1 MLLPLVSTPDSP
13 RRPQPSAPCRGR
25 ATGAER
31 CPGRPFS
38 LRLTRSRAFALHS
51 AGEALVTGPRCS
63 GRVSGPAPLGSDVTG
78 RRSLLELPL
87 PGSLAAALHFPSS
100 VSVSPLNGERPRTR
114 RSSVLLC
121 PQTYNSSPDL
131 PLTFRPLCLLG
142 GRRGVSHRTGLKR
155 LDLSRAKTLTPR
167 ASPSQGVAGPTCP
180 KAFAPSLPPFSVSPL
195 V

>member
-1 MLLPLVSTPDSP
+1 MPWASFLAPAHA
-13 RRPQPSAPCRGR
+13 QPGL
-25 ATGAER
+25 
-31 CPGRPFS
+31 CPS
-38 LRLTRSRAFALHS
+38 LRRGSPGHGPQVQRPRLRPRA
-51 AGEALVTGPRCS
+51 AGVRCDRPPLPPGAAPPWLAGRCS
-63 GRVSGPAPLGSDVTG
+63 Y
-78 RRSLLELPL
+78 
-87 PGSLAAALHFPSS
+87 FPSS

-131 PLTFRPLCLLG
+131 PLNFRPLCLLG